1 MYYEILNVN
10 KNASK
15 EEIKKSYRKL
25 SIKHHP
31 DKGGTVEQF
40 QQLANAFTI
49 LYNDESRK
57 KYDVSQQGNNSNNT
71 NNTNTANNSNN
82 SSNSNNS
89 NNNTN
94 DEHINDMLKQM
105 YGYAFTYIL
114 KPSILTKTI
123 QININTIFEEQLLPI
138 EIERTIITNNDTST
152 ATIETE
158 LLYVSIPKGVDNNEI
173 IMINGKGNIT
183 NSYLGDVKLV
193 VKLINTTEFERKGL
207 DLIYYKDITLKE
219 ALCGVH
225 YVINHICGKTYNIKD
240 TDIIFDGKTKIIP
253 NLGICREYK
262 TTTNQSI
269 QGNLIIIYHVRFPKV
284 LDEHVIEQLK
294 NIDF

>member
-25 SIKHHP
+25 SMKHHP

-57 KYDVSQQGNNSNNT
+57 KYDASQQVNHTNNSNHSNNSNNT
-71 NNTNTANNSNN
+71 S
-82 SSNSNNS
+82 
-89 NNNTN
+89 N

-123 QININTIFEEQLLPI
+123 QINIDTIFEEQLLPI

-269 QGNLIIIYHVRFPKV
+269 QGNLIIIYNVRFPKT